1 MKILVNFVKKI
12 FNIVFLILSPVRRL
26 ICRRRRHSD
35 TPILPLNAVYSAP
48 HTVSTSSLPPEGE
61 LQPWE
66 SWEMEDPEYKSSR
79 NRNKSENGEQE
90 PDIDFFQDMAPK
102 IKRTTKILVKKDSNE
117 KLENPAN
124 RLAMTSEFPVT
135 QDTELGIWEENGK
148 CWEEASEDL
157 SWQVDATIKEKKR
170 VEREARQQEHLRK
183 KQEKELVRG
192 LKKDSPFAAVRLS

>member
-48 HTVSTSSLPPEGE
+48 PTVSTSSLPPEGE

-66 SWEMEDPEYKSSR
+66 SWEMEDSEYKSSR

-90 PDIDFFQDMAPK
+90 PDIDFFQDMTPK
-102 IKRTTKILVKKDSNE
+102 IKKTAK
-117 KLENPAN
+117 
-124 RLAMTSEFPVT
+124 

-170 VEREARQQEHLRK
+170 AEREARQLEQLRK

>member
-1 MKILVNFVKKI
+1 MKILVTLVKKL
-12 FNIVFLILSPVRRL
+12 FNMVFLLLSLVRRL

-48 HTVSTSSLPPEGE
+48 PTVTTSALPAETE

-66 SWEMEDPEYKSSR
+66 SWGVDGGDFKSGHQPE
-79 NRNKSENGEQE
+79 EEAE
-90 PDIDFFQDMAPK
+90 ADIDFFQDMTPQ
-102 IKRTTKILVKKDSNE
+102 IKKTTKILIKKDNADHQ
-117 KLENPAN
+117 ENQTN

-135 QDTELGIWEENGK
+135 LTTELGVWEESGK

-157 SWQVDATIKEKKR
+157 SWQVDATLKEKKR
-170 VEREARQQEHLRK
+170 AEREARQQEQLRK
-183 KQEKELVRG
+183 KHEKELSRG

>member
-48 HTVSTSSLPPEGE
+48 PTVSTSSLPPEGE

-66 SWEMEDPEYKSSR
+66 SWEMEDSEYKSSR

-90 PDIDFFQDMAPK
+90 PDIDFFQDMTPK
-102 IKRTTKILVKKDSNE
+102 IKKTAKILVKKDNNE

-135 QDTELGIWEENGK
+135 VTFPAQCTMVGI
-148 CWEEASEDL
+148 
-157 SWQVDATIKEKKR
+157 
-170 VEREARQQEHLRK
+170 
-183 KQEKELVRG
+183 LVSKGDNLMNFVQYIYIYICMYIYIYVYRC
-192 LKKDSPFAAVRLS
+192 VYI